1 MNILAETKNER
12 ERRCEVSNR
21 IACSGNKSAASC
33 QQSCCKL
40 STILLQVVNNLAAS
54 CQQSCCKCI
63 VKTFYQ
69 EAGYKFFK
77 QLSCSNA
84 GNIKLHQI

>member
-1 MNILAETKNER
+1 MNILAETKKER
-12 ERRCEVSNR
+12 EKRCEVSKR

-33 QQSCCKL
+33 QQSCCK
-40 STILLQVVNNLAAS
+40 
-54 CQQSCCKCI
+54 CI
-63 VKTFYQ
+63 VMTFYQ
-69 EAGYKFFK
+69 QAGYKFFK